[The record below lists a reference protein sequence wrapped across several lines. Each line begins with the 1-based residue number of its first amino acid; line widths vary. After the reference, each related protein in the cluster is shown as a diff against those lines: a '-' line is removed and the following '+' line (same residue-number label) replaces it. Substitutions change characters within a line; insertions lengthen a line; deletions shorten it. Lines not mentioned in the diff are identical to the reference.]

1 MNAAKEEQNSS
12 SKRLLLA
19 VLTCVFALQVHSWNT
34 LDGYQL
40 ADSVEY
46 MERAR
51 NLAIGQEVRVDGA
64 VRSFGFSLL
73 ITPVFWLANLFGAES
88 WHGLIWIVRLLQ
100 MGLGIGLV
108 IASARLA
115 ERVTGR
121 PIGWA
126 AAALVGTNPI
136 FLQYTVS
143 PVSGVAAGLF
153 IALALNS
160 FIERGDARSG
170 LRGGLWLGAA
180 LLMAY
185 QTLLIS
191 FGLFGLLL
199 IRDRWRHRSQLLGG
213 LAGFGA
219 GVLVQIGIDRL
230 TWGEWGLS
238 LINYFIENAGAVM
251 VRVLVEVGW
260 IDLAAKIY
268 HRIEV
273 SQQFQREITDNAA
286 AASGIGV
293 TDLQSP
299 LYYLLELPQMLVWP
313 VIGLALLGLSR
324 CVARPSWVR
333 TLPVLL
339 FAANVLIM
347 SLKGAKSFRLWL
359 PLLPMIAVLSALGW
373 DGLVSITRAQGRKLS
388 AALGV
393 AFLLSVAVLGVEVL
407 RGSNTRAFGSYWDAM
422 QRVNL
427 LATAE
432 LKTLDPGPEPAEDE
446 PGAEYWGMRTV
457 GSAYHWAVF
466 LRQAPDVAL
475 LKLPYH
481 FGDWERLSAE
491 EREVLLSNVSHH
503 NWLLLH
509 EPLLEIAPELTAR
522 IDRDFE
528 LETAYWSPD
537 SHPDLGA
544 VLVMKRR
551 QGRPKR
557 IFSQTLDAEVQPL
570 RWRRERGLQEA
581 LERPIHFIGTG
592 SIADDAE
599 GSITDNAEEI
609 SSEAQQLS
617 LLGWEWQTLPESE
630 LGWLTCHWSTETGLD
645 RDYTI
650 VTRITTWDG
659 KHAWQ
664 KNSSV
669 LRFTTPPSEW
679 LPNQVY
685 SESHLV
691 HLGEKPFQDEFIP
704 MGGPWRRGDLMP
716 AKLWF
721 QVVELE
727 RGEDGEPVLFEEAP
741 VVISRLEACRPGTLE
756 PFKLEEALELQGDR
770 LLTPDG
776 WWFSPDRLIRAG
788 GFFAR
793 IREEDR
799 WPDDGSEDP
808 D

>member
-1 MNAAKEEQNSS
+1 MNAPRREEQSTG

-19 VLTCVFALQVHSWNT
+19 VLACVFALQVHSWNT
-34 LDGYQL
+34 LEGYQL

-73 ITPVFWLANLFGAES
+73 ITPIFWIASLFGAES
-88 WHGLIWIVRLLQ
+88 WHGLSWIVRLLQ
-100 MGLGIGLV
+100 MGLGLGLV
-108 IASARLA
+108 MASARLA
-115 ERVTGR
+115 ERVSGR

-143 PVSGVAAGLF
+143 PVSGIAAGLF

-170 LRGGLWLGAA
+170 FRGGLWLGAA

-185 QTLLIS
+185 QTLLVS
-191 FGLFGLLL
+191 FALFGLLL
-199 IRDRWRHRSQLLGG
+199 IRDRWKHRSQLLGG
-213 LAGFGA
+213 LGGFGT

-230 TWGEWGLS
+230 TWGEWGQS

-251 VRVLVEVGW
+251 VRALVEVGW

-313 VIGLALLGLSR
+313 VIGLAMLGLSR
-324 CVARPSWVR
+324 CIARPSWR
-333 TLPVLL
+333 RSLPVLL
-339 FAANVLIM
+339 FLVNALIM

-373 DGLVSITRAQGRKLS
+373 DGIVSITRAQGRRLS
-388 AALGV
+388 AALGL
-393 AFLLSVAVLGVEVL
+393 AFLLSVAALGVEVL
-407 RGSNTRAFGSYWDAM
+407 SKANTRAFGSYWDAM
-422 QRVNL
+422 ERVNL

-432 LKTLDPGPEPAEDE
+432 LKTLDPGPKPAEDE

-457 GSAYHWAVF
+457 ASAYHWAVF
-466 LRQAPDVAL
+466 LRQDPNIAL

-481 FGDWERLSAE
+481 FGDWARLAAE
-491 EREVLLSNVSHH
+491 EREALLSIVSHH
-503 NWLLLH
+503 HWLLLH

-528 LETAYWSPD
+528 LETAYWTPD
-537 SHPDLGA
+537 SHPDMGA

-551 QGRPKR
+551 QGRPLR
-557 IFSQTLDAEVQPL
+557 SFSAILDSEIEPL
-570 RWRRERGLQEA
+570 RWRRERGLQET
-581 LERPIHFIGTG
+581 LEEPIHFLG
-592 SIADDAE
+592 SAPATTE
-599 GSITDNAEEI
+599 GQ
-609 SSEAQQLS
+609 SSEADREQLT
-617 LLGWEWQTLPESE
+617 LLGWDWQTLPESE
-630 LGWLTCHWSTETGLD
+630 LGWLTCHWYTETGLE
-645 RDYTI
+645 RDYTV

-664 KNSSV
+664 KNSSA
-669 LRFTTPPSEW
+669 LRFTHPPSEW

-691 HLGEKPFQDEFIP
+691 HLGEKPFQDEFVP

-727 RGEDGEPVLFEEAP
+727 RDEEGEPVLLEDAP
-741 VVISRLEACRPGTLE
+741 VVISRLEACKPGTLE
-756 PFKLEEALELQGDR
+756 VFKLDEALELQGDR

-808 D
+808 E